1 MKKLIREA
9 HRRSLWQ
16 VLGIYLVGSWIALQV
31 VDVLAQNMTL
41 PDWVFPF
48 ALVLLVI
55 GFPIVM
61 ATAFVQEGMG
71 GQPAPPAAASP
82 AAASPAAPGDSDG
95 QQYEAA
101 AEEPAVPAAADDGGA
116 AAGAHYDIFTW
127 RNALL
132 GGAAAFTLLGL
143 VTAGWMVTRT
153 LGIGPAATLVAQGLL
168 DERAPILLAEF
179 EAGDSLLSRAATE
192 AFRVDLDQSPVVRLV
207 EPAFVTSALRRM
219 GREPT
224 GRLDLDVSRELAIRE
239 GIQAVVAGD
248 IVAVGG
254 GYVLSARVIAPG
266 DGAVLASHRE
276 TAADSSKIIQA
287 IDDLSRRLRERM
299 GESLASIRA
308 DPPLERVTTPNL
320 RALRKYSQAMQAVH
334 VEGDYDRGI
343 ALLDEAVAL
352 DTAFAM
358 AYRKLAVE
366 LSNRGE
372 QRAREVEAITRA
384 FVNRDRLTETE
395 RYVTEG
401 SYHTTVGPDLNQA
414 VAAYENAL
422 AIDPNEDTALNNLG
436 VLHTA
441 MRQPARAEEYFRRA
455 LESDS
460 ATALFWGN
468 VADAFFA
475 AGDASA
481 ARELLARAEERF
493 PDNPFVE
500 NRTAYIAVAEGEYDE
515 ARERLEAARR
525 KEPGSPARRSS
536 VEIRL
541 ASVDAIEGKLE
552 AARAHQAE
560 ALDADLDRDQ
570 AAEYLSNAAWL
581 AMLESSIPGNHRV
594 AIQVLDAALAGVPL
608 DSLDVLDRP
617 YIDLALAYAAAGAP
631 QTAERL
637 LAEYESAVPAELQSD
652 VVLSDP
658 LALARGQV
666 AMTRQDYREAI
677 GRFSQVDEGLCL
689 LCGVYGLARAYDL
702 AGQADSA
709 IATYE
714 GYVGRPWVRR
724 WETDPFDLARSL
736 ERLGQ
741 LYDERGEWEKAA
753 EYYARFVELWRD
765 ADPELQPRV
774 EAAQR
779 RLDEIFARQG

>member
-16 VLGIYLVGSWIALQV
+16 VLGIYLVGSWISLQV

-41 PDWVFPF
+41 PEWVFPF
-48 ALVLLVI
+48 AIVLLVI

-61 ATAFVQEGMG
+61 ATAFVQEGLG
-71 GQPAPPAAASP
+71 GQQATA
-82 AAASPAAPGDSDG
+82 
-95 QQYEAA
+95 
-101 AEEPAVPAAADDGGA
+101 GA
-116 AAGAHYDIFTW
+116 AAVVAESSAEPEGEEPRLEPSIAPATEVPGAHHRLLTW

-143 VTAGWMVTRT
+143 VTAGWIVTRS

-179 EAGDSLLSRAATE
+179 ETGDSLLSRAATE
-192 AFRVDLDQSPVVRLV
+192 AFRVDLDQSPTVRLV
-207 EPAFVTSALRRM
+207 EPGFVAAALRRM
-219 GREPT
+219 ALESSGSL
-224 GRLDLDVSRELAIRE
+224 GVDVARELAVRE

-266 DGAVLASHRE
+266 DGAVLVSHRE
-276 TAADSSKIIQA
+276 TAADSSKIIGA

-320 RALRKYSQAMQAVH
+320 EALRKYSQAMQAIH
-334 VEGDYDRGI
+334 VEGDMDRAI
-343 ALLDEAVAL
+343 ALLDETVAL

-372 QRAREVEAITRA
+372 ERAREVSAITKA
-384 FVNRDRLTETE
+384 FENRDRLTETE
-395 RYVTEG
+395 RYVTMG
-401 SYHTTVGPDLNQA
+401 SYYTTVGPDLNRA

-422 AIDPNEDTALNNLG
+422 AIDPNEGTALNNIG
-436 VLHTA
+436 VAQSALRDPTG
-441 MRQPARAEEYFRRA
+441 AERSFRRA

-460 ATALFWGN
+460 STALFWGN
-468 VADAFFA
+468 LADAVFEL
-475 AGDASA
+475 GDARA
-481 ARELLARAEERF
+481 ARELLANAESRF
-493 PDNPFVE
+493 PDNPFVDT
-500 NRTAYIAVAEGEYDE
+500 RVAYIAVTEGEYDE
-515 ARERLEAARR
+515 ARERFEAARR
-525 KEPGSPARRSS
+525 KEPGSPARRAA

-541 ASVDAIEGKLE
+541 ASIDAIEGKLR
-552 AARAHQAE
+552 AARTHNAE
-560 ALDADLDRDQ
+560 ALDADLDRGQ
-570 AAEYLSNAAWL
+570 GAEYLSNAAWL
-581 AMLESSIPGNHRV
+581 ATLESSVSGD
-594 AIQVLDAALAGVPL
+594 AQTATATLDAALARFPL

-617 YIDLALAYAAAGAP
+617 YVDLALAYAAAGTP
-631 QTAERL
+631 RRAEEL
-637 LAEYESAVPAELQSD
+637 LAEYEAAVPAELQSD

-658 LALARGQV
+658 ATLTRGHIALARQEHDK
-666 AMTRQDYREAI
+666 AIRQFR
-677 GRFSQVDEGLCL
+677 RVDEGLCW

-709 IATYE
+709 IVTYE
-714 GYVGRPWVRR
+714 SYANTPWTRR
-724 WETDPFDLARSL
+724 WRTDPFDLALSL

-741 LYDERGEWEKAA
+741 LFDERSEWEKAA
-753 EYYARFVELWRD
+753 EYYARFVELWKD

-779 RLDEIFARQG
+779 RLDEIFAQQG

>member
-41 PDWVFPF
+41 PEWVFPF
-48 ALVLLVI
+48 AIVLLVI

-71 GQPAPPAAASP
+71 GI
-82 AAASPAAPGDSDG
+82 AAPAS
-95 QQYEAA
+95 AT
-101 AEEPAVPAAADDGGA
+101 GGA
-116 AAGAHYDIFTW
+116 AAAKASEERPSQPELEDDISKPAIALQPEPGGAYRIFTW

-132 GGAAAFTLLGL
+132 GGAAAFTLLGV

-192 AFRVDLDQSPVVRLV
+192 AFRVDLDQSPIVRLV

-224 GRLDLDVSRELAIRE
+224 GRLDLDVTRELAIRE

-248 IVAVGG
+248 IVRVGG

-266 DGAVLASHRE
+266 DGAVLVSHRE

-320 RALRKYSQAMQAVH
+320 KALRKYSQAMLAID
-334 VEGDYDRGI
+334 VEDDEDRAI
-343 ALLDEAVAL
+343 SLLDEAVAL
-352 DTAFAM
+352 DTSFAM
-358 AYRKLAVE
+358 AYRKLAVV
-366 LSNRGE
+366 LSNRQE
-372 QRAREVEAITRA
+372 QRRREVEAITKA
-384 FVNRDRLTETE
+384 FKNRERLTETE
-395 RYVTEG
+395 RYVTMG
-401 SYHTTVGPDLNQA
+401 SYYSFVGPDLNQA

-422 AIDPNEDTALNNLG
+422 AIDPNQGIALNNLG
-436 VLHTA
+436 VIQGAL
-441 MRQPARAEEYFRRA
+441 RNPARAREYYSRA
-455 LESDS
+455 LDADS
-460 ATALFWGN
+460 STALYWVN
-468 VADAFFA
+468 L
-475 AGDASA
+475 ASTLFTTGETEA
-481 ARELLARAEERF
+481 ARELLARAEARF
-493 PDNPFVE
+493 PENPSVDD
-500 NRTAYIAVAEGEYDE
+500 RAAWIAAIEGEYE
-515 ARERLEAARR
+515 KARERFEAARR
-525 KEPGSPARRSS
+525 KEPGSQARRAA
-536 VEIRL
+536 VEIGL
-541 ASVDAIEGKLE
+541 ASIDAVEGKLR
-552 AARAHQAE
+552 AARAHHAE
-560 ALDADLDRDQ
+560 ALDAEESRDQ
-570 AAEYLSNAAWL
+570 IAEYLSAAAWL
-581 AMLESSIPGNHRV
+581 ATLESSIGGDGQ
-594 AIQVLDAALAGVPL
+594 AAMQTLDAALARFSL
-608 DSLDVLDRP
+608 DSLDALDRP
-617 YIDLALAYAAAGAP
+617 YVDLALAYAAAGDP
-631 QTAERL
+631 RRAETL
-637 LAEYESAVPAELQSD
+637 LEAYETDVPTELQGD
-652 VVLSDP
+652 RRLSDP
-658 LALARGQV
+658 ASLARGHIALARQEY
-666 AMTRQDYREAI
+666 DEAI
-677 GRFSQVDEGLCL
+677 GRFNRLDEGQCW
-689 LCGVYGLARAYDL
+689 LCGVYGLARAYDF
-702 AGQADSA
+702 AGQTDSA
-709 IATYE
+709 VATYE
-714 GYVGRPWVRR
+714 RYVGTVYPRR
-724 WETDPFDLARSL
+724 WETDAFDLAPSL

-753 EYYARFVELWRD
+753 EYYARFVELWKD